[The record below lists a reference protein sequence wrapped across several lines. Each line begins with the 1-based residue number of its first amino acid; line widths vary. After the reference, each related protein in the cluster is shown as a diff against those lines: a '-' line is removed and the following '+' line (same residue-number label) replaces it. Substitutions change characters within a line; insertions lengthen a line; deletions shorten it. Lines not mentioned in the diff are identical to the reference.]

1 MKRTAILVVICVV
14 AVASS
19 ISGVE
24 RMPAPQEPHNAEW
37 FYVTG
42 FVMKPGAYA
51 LQPEMT
57 VQMGIAIAGGLTER
71 GSNRGI
77 RIARM
82 VDGQRVDIDV
92 ELSTIVQA
100 NDTILVRQR
109 LQ

>member
-42 FVMKPGAYA
+42 FVMN
-51 LQPEMT
+51 E
-57 VQMGIAIAGGLTER
+57 LTPR
-71 GSNRGI
+71 S
-77 RIARM
+77 
-82 VDGQRVDIDV
+82 
-92 ELSTIVQA
+92 
-100 NDTILVRQR
+100 
-109 LQ
+109 